1 MSPDDNWDPH
11 PLNFSGTLGKLPWS
25 LGLSSSMFSEKAE
38 PPLGRKRK
46 MASLPLKALSLWIG
60 YWVPVGFIFLIHKIG
75 PTQLSST
82 V

>member
-1 MSPDDNWDPH
+1 MSLDDNWDPH

-25 LGLSSSMFSEKAE
+25 LGLSSSMFSDKAE

-46 MASLPLKALSLWIG
+46 MPSLPLKALSLWIG

-75 PTQLSST
+75 PTQLAST